1 MRVKNQNYI
10 SNQPSTAVD
19 NVRNLIG
26 MRNFNMDVM
35 TSILDKKNLKQDE
48 EGAEQ
53 EKADQE
59 ARRKGEKAAVTEP
72 NEKKKNA

>member
-1 MRVKNQNYI
+1 
-10 SNQPSTAVD
+10 
-19 NVRNLIG
+19 